1 MLTATFSRKGKLISE
16 RFHEEAT
23 DRSIEDL
30 IKNFVDAAWD
40 PINAALEEV
49 DRNHGLYAEN
59 CGEEPAL
66 QAN

>member
-1 MLTATFSRKGKLISE
+1 MPLSRKGKFISE
-16 RFHEEAT
+16 RFHEEST
-23 DRSIEDL
+23 GRSIEDL

-49 DRNHGLYAEN
+49 DRKHGLYAEN